1 MHLIFHGDDLGLT
14 QGVNQGIV
22 RAYSKG
28 LLGAA
33 SLIAPGEAFDHAVQ
47 SAFCHKGL
55 DIGVHLTLTD
65 EKPLLPGPGY
75 FPGECMPSRQNL
87 TMALATGK
95 FDPEHARREL
105 CAQVEK
111 VFDAGVKPSHLDSH
125 QFVHLL
131 PGVFPLCLDIQKKYK
146 IPFMRT
152 LVKEPMQKGAGLK
165 RRLQWGMLNTWS
177 MFYVKPRI
185 PKNLPV
191 IPCTGFLNAGGRMT
205 VEAVLS
211 SLKHFSSLKTLEI
224 MLHPGIGDAYTA
236 EKYAHWGY
244 SWENDMD
251 LCTDPSLKEALDQ
264 QGVRVGSF
272 REFA

>member
-1 MHLIFHGDDLGLT
+1 MHLIFHGDDFGLT

-22 RAYSKG
+22 QAYSKG
-28 LLGAA
+28 LLRAA
-33 SLIAPGEAFDHAVQ
+33 SLIASGEAFDHAVQ
-47 SAFCHKGL
+47 SASDHKGL
-55 DIGVHLTLTD
+55 DLGVHLTLTD

-75 FPGECMPSRQNL
+75 FSGECMPSRHDL
-87 TMALATGK
+87 TMALATQR
-95 FDPEHARREL
+95 FDLGHAKREL

-111 VFDAGVKPSHLDSH
+111 ILDAGVKPSHMDSH

-152 LVKEPMQKGAGLK
+152 LVKEQMRKGTGLK
-165 RRLQWGMLNTWS
+165 RRLQWTMLNSWS
-177 MFYVKPRI
+177 MLYVKPRI

-211 SLKHFSSLKTLEI
+211 SLKCFSAFKSLEI
-224 MLHPGIGDAYTA
+224 MLHPGIGDEYTA
-236 EKYAHWGY
+236 KKYAHWGY
-244 SWENDMD
+244 SWKNDAD
-251 LCTDPSLKEALDQ
+251 LCTDPALKQSLDQ
-264 QGVRVGSF
+264 MGVSVASF
-272 REFA
+272 REAA